1 MSRGKGKKSSG
12 QSQSRKPAPAHTVRN
27 NSLKTVL
34 EGPEGSSSRTPPT
47 AVETTSTG
55 QQQTMKTTPVA
66 STVLTMEFLS
76 ACFQSPNSPYVPNSS
91 SFPPLKKAR
100 PRTPPRP
107 ARPTQTSAEEGY
119 VGDLSGAE
127 EVLATMAKGTGRGV
141 EALLDVM
148 EREQKAKARPPG
160 IDDVLNMM
168 DFDDSDD
175 SDDEE
180 GYGGLTYLRKSDLPP
195 SSRAVSPPI
204 YCGMSQE
211 DSGDDGYDSSGGE
224 AAPPSPG
231 ADTLVTPST
240 AATVPVPT
248 PSSQTFN
255 SLLFEHRSPKSLAD
269 ESRLAIITANIMLSN
284 EKEGLS
290 FQQLLHEQHLA
301 SSTAAVTTPS
311 SFSTSPSEKTTLSEN
326 EPLKLGLTY
335 LQPGLQPGGQPGVHQ
350 KANLKLTSP
359 HHRGPPGGGGV
370 HHQSSFAACVKV
382 DSPHRDVH
390 ANSPRPKLRGG
401 SRRSGNSSSCV
412 GCSYISSLHRLL

>member
-1 MSRGKGKKSSG
+1 MTLMGN
-12 QSQSRKPAPAHTVRN
+12 V
-27 NSLKTVL
+27 
-34 EGPEGSSSRTPPT
+34 EEFGS
-47 AVETTSTG
+47 E
-55 QQQTMKTTPVA
+55 
-66 STVLTMEFLS
+66 
-76 ACFQSPNSPYVPNSS
+76 
-91 SFPPLKKAR
+91 
-100 PRTPPRP
+100 
-107 ARPTQTSAEEGY
+107 
-119 VGDLSGAE
+119 
-127 EVLATMAKGTGRGV
+127 
-141 EALLDVM
+141 
-148 EREQKAKARPPG
+148 
-160 IDDVLNMM
+160 
-168 DFDDSDD
+168 DDSEDD
-175 SDDEE
+175 LADEE
-180 GYGGLTYLRKSDLPP
+180 GYGGISYLREKDLTTSTLPDLNWDTTCATIQYP
-195 SSRAVSPPI
+195 EATRFR
-204 YCGMSQE
+204 
-211 DSGDDGYDSSGGE
+211 GDFKGYFWNEQFGYLDNLS
-224 AAPPSPG
+224 
-231 ADTLVTPST
+231 L
-240 AATVPVPT
+240 
-248 PSSQTFN
+248 N

-335 LQPGLQPGGQPGVHQ
+335 LQPDVQPGGQPGVHQ